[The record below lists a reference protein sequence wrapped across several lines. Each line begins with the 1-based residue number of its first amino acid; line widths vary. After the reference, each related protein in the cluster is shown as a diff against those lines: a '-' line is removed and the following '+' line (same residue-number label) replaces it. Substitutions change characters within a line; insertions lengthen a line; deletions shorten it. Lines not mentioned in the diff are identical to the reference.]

1 MPRDSHGRNIDY
13 LRLSLTDQCNLRCV
27 YCMPLTGLRFTP
39 PAELLTAPELER
51 VARAAASVGFR
62 KVRFTGG
69 EPTLR
74 EDVVEI
80 VGRIGR
86 IEGISELCLTT
97 NGILLPELAEPLA
110 RAGLTRVNIHI
121 DSLEAESVARLMR
134 HGSIDRIWAGVEAA
148 ERAGLTPLKLNCVV
162 TRGYNEADVAAL
174 AALTLARPWHV
185 RFVELMPLGEGEC
198 ARVARSQ
205 YVSNVE
211 TRSRIEDALGALEEV
226 DPFDAG
232 DESRNFR
239 LPSARGVVGF
249 ISPVSD
255 PYCGHCNRMRLTAD
269 GKFHLCL
276 LRDDELDVKRLL
288 RAGASEEAIA
298 ALLVRAVEAKPVG
311 HQLEHRQST
320 RDRQMFQI
328 GG

>member
-1 MPRDSHGRNIDY
+1 MPRDSYGRNINY

-39 PAELLTAPELER
+39 PAEFLTAPELER

-74 EDVVEI
+74 EDLVDI
-80 VGRIGR
+80 VARIAR
-86 IEGISELCLTT
+86 IQGLDELCLTT

-110 RAGLTRVNIHI
+110 RAGLTRVNIHV
-121 DSLEAESVARLMR
+121 DSLEANSVSRLMR

-174 AALTLARPWHV
+174 AALTLTRPWHV

-198 ARVARSQ
+198 ARVARTQ

-211 TRSRIEDALGALEEV
+211 TRSRIEAALGALEEV

-232 DESRNFR
+232 DESRNYR
-239 LPSARGVVGF
+239 LPDACGVVGF

-255 PYCGHCNRMRLTAD
+255 PYCGHCNRMRVTAD

-276 LRDDELDVKRLL
+276 LRDDEMDVKRLL

-311 HQLEHRQST
+311 HELERERST